1 MLTNDVLPD
10 DFRDLLIELA
20 DAQAEFVLIGG
31 WAMAAHGRTR
41 ATEDLDVFIRSTPEN
56 AQRVF
61 EALANF
67 GAPVAQHGVTPQV
80 LAAEGY
86 GYRFGVK
93 PFLVEILT
101 KISGVQ
107 FDEAVADAPEIDV
120 GGRTIRV
127 IGRAALLTNKRA
139 AGRPKDIDDIR
150 WLEAHSK

>member
-1 MLTNDVLPD
+1 MLTTDVLPD

-20 DAQAEFVLIGG
+20 DVRAEFVLVGG
-31 WAMAAHGRTR
+31 RAMAAHGRTR
-41 ATEDLDVFIRSTPEN
+41 ATEVLDVFIRSTPEN

-101 KISGVQ
+101 TISGVR
-107 FDEAVADAPEIDV
+107 FDESVADAPEVEV

-150 WLEAHSK
+150 WLELHPK